1 VVGQPES
8 PSARTR
14 RGQRLGPFLCWA
26 VVFADIGTSV
36 YYTPGILFGQVGARA
51 ALFVAMTLVVFVL
64 LAVKYAE
71 VTVRFPEGGG
81 VVTVG
86 TRAFHPYVGLVG
98 GLFILVD
105 YFLTVALSAL
115 SGVIYLSVIFTG
127 LEPIVVPATVVALVF
142 LAGLNLIGVKA
153 SAEAAALF
161 AVIAGIAQLTVVG
174 AVIVHLGPAHMF
186 DSVHRVMTGTP
197 RLNPVLLLTGFAGAF
212 LAFSGLESIA
222 QLSPS
227 MAEPR
232 RRVANLAMGL
242 VVISIAATSPLLTLW
257 STTLLDARHTNPNQF
272 ISLLGGY
279 AAGRYLAWTVAVS
292 AALLLI
298 FASNTAL
305 IGSYHIFLALSRMR
319 FLPRLIAQ
327 RNRWRGT
334 PHWAILVAVG
344 IPIAVVT
351 ASGGATVILGDLYAF
366 GLLGAFMLTS
376 LSLDVL
382 RWHERMPLPRF
393 TVGVITTAAVTL
405 AWITNLIAKPPATLF
420 GGGLTVVG
428 VAIALSTH
436 ALAHR
441 HGLPVVFPYLLR
453 VDRPPMLL
461 SRARR
466 IGPCAV
472 LAVLPDDS
480 VRAVALAEAA
490 VRVARGGPIVF
501 LYRGQGPPPTGFPH
515 LMEIVDPYLND
526 HAAQEILGR
535 AERVGRAHGGGHRKY
550 LYVGKGSE
558 AGAVTRVRKGIHPE
572 HTLVVEGDDGEFDEI
587 RPDHVRLI
595 VQDTIPIRDYT
606 IGPLT
611 DAEQRA

>member
-1 VVGQPES
+1 MGAQPKS
-8 PSARTR
+8 RAARCR
-14 RGQRLGPFLCWA
+14 RRQRLGPFLCWA

-115 SGVIYLSVIFTG
+115 SGVIYLSVIFTR
-127 LEPIVVPATVVALVF
+127 LEPIIVPATVAALVL
-142 LAGLNLIGVKA
+142 LAGLNLIGVKT
-153 SAEAAALF
+153 SAEGAALF
-161 AVIAGIAQLTVVG
+161 AVIAGVAQLTVVV
-174 AVIVHLGPAHMF
+174 AVIVHVGPAHVF
-186 DSVHRVMTGTP
+186 DSLHRVIAGKP
-197 RLNPVLLLTGFAGAF
+197 PLNPVLLLTGFAGAF

-222 QLSPS
+222 QLAPS

-232 RRVANLAMGL
+232 RRVANLTMGL
-242 VVISIAATSPLLTLW
+242 VVITIAVTSPLLTLW

-279 AAGRYLAWTVAVS
+279 AAGRYLAWTVAIS
-292 AALLLI
+292 GALLLI

-319 FLPRLIAQ
+319 FLPRLLAR
-327 RNRWRGT
+327 RNHWRDT
-334 PHWAILVAVG
+334 PHWAILVAVA
-344 IPIAVVT
+344 IPIAVVV
-351 ASGGATVILGDLYAF
+351 ASAGATVILGELYAF

-376 LSLDVL
+376 MSLDVL
-382 RWHERMPLPRF
+382 RWHERVAKPIF
-393 TVGVITTAAVTL
+393 VVGVLTTAAVTL
-405 AWITNLIAKPPATLF
+405 AWMINLIAKPAATLF
-420 GGGLTVVG
+420 GGGLTVIG
-428 VAIALSTH
+428 VTIALSTH
-436 ALAHR
+436 AVAHR
-441 HGLPVVFPYLLR
+441 RGLPVVFPYLLR
-453 VDRPPMLL
+453 ADRPPMLL

-466 IGPCAV
+466 IGPCSV

-480 VRAVALAEAA
+480 GRAVALAAAA
-490 VRVARGGPIVF
+490 VGVARGGPIVF
-501 LYRGQGPPPTGFPH
+501 LYRGQGPVPTGFPH
-515 LMEIVDPYLND
+515 LMEIADPYLND
-526 HAAQEILGR
+526 HDAQEIFGR
-535 AERVGRAHGGGHRKY
+535 VELLGRAHGCHRKY

-558 AGAVTRVRKGIHPE
+558 GGAVRRVWAGLRPD
-572 HTLVVEGDDGEFDEI
+572 HTLVVEDDDGEFAEI
-587 RPDHVRLI
+587 PPERARRI
-595 VQDTIPIRDYT
+595 MQDSVPIREYPL
-606 IGPLT
+606 GALT
-611 DAEQRA
+611 DAQQRA